1 MTTHNGHRQRLKQR
15 VAEEGLDGFSD
26 IQALELLLFYCIPRR
41 DTNPIAH
48 DLLDR
53 FGSFAQVLEAPP
65 EELQKVPGVGA
76 SAAGFL
82 HTVLEAGRYYQVSR
96 VKDIR
101 VLRTLDECGEFLVPY
116 FHGRTVETVFLLCMD
131 AKCKVL
137 CCKQVGEGGINS
149 TGVSLRKLVETAL
162 GARASQVVLSHNH
175 PSGLAIPSEEDIAT
189 TRRAAAALKAVE
201 IQLTDHVI
209 VAEDDYVSLRQSGL
223 QF

>member
-1 MTTHNGHRQRLKQR
+1 MTIHEGHRQRLKQR
-15 VAEEGLDGFSD
+15 VKEEGMDGFSEV
-26 IQALELLLFYCIPRR
+26 QALELLLFYCIPRR

-48 DLLDR
+48 ALLQR
-53 FGSFAQVLEAPP
+53 FGSFAQVLEASP
-65 EELQKVPGVGA
+65 EELQKVPGMGEA
-76 SAAGFL
+76 AAGFL
-82 HTVLEAGRYYQVSR
+82 HTILETSRFYQISRGRNVTVL
-96 VKDIR
+96 K
-101 VLRTLDECGEFLVPY
+101 TLDECGQYLVPY

-137 CCKQVGEGGINS
+137 CCRQLGEGGINS
-149 TGVSLRKLVETAL
+149 AGVSLRKLVETAL
-162 GARASQVVLSHNH
+162 GAKASQVILAHNH

-189 TRRAAAALKAVE
+189 THRAAAALQAVE

>member
-1 MTTHNGHRQRLKQR
+1 MSIHEGHRQRLRQR
-15 VAEEGLDGFSD
+15 MLQEGMDGFSE
-26 IQALELLLFYCIPRR
+26 IQALELILFNCIPRR

-48 DLLDR
+48 ALLEQ
-53 FGSFAQVLEAPP
+53 FGSFAQVLEAPV
-65 EELQKVPGVGA
+65 EELQKVPGMGEG
-76 SAAGFL
+76 SAAYL
-82 HTVLEAGRYYQVSR
+82 HMLHEAGRYYQIS
-96 VKDIR
+96 KGKQTL
-101 VLRTLDECGEFLVPY
+101 VLGTLDQCGEYLVPY

-137 CCKQVGEGGINS
+137 CCRQLGEGGINS

-162 GARASQVVLSHNH
+162 RVGASSVVLAHNH

-189 TRRAAAALKAVE
+189 TRRAAAALQAVE
-201 IQLTDHVI
+201 IQLADHVI